1 MRISETRLEPQA
13 SGGTNDL
20 RLVASFS
27 NTIFALAIILLVINM
42 RIPNIAPLHSATI
55 LLRLLFVQWP
65 TVVSYL
71 FGFVVI
77 GSYWYLQHHM
87 FRLIKR
93 YDHRYVLLN
102 LLALLFVP
110 LLSFTTALLGTDAS
124 FISIVLFAVNLCLV
138 GLAFWVMWV
147 YAAYHSR
154 LVDTDVSPRVI
165 KSIGRRCLYL
175 PAAGVLSSLLAFFVS
190 FGLALL
196 FLVLAILSTLG
207 ILWHSPEQV

>member
-1 MRISETRLEPQA
+1 MSISETRLEPQV

-42 RIPNIAPLHSATI
+42 RIPNLVPLYSATI
-55 LLRLLFVQWP
+55 LLRLLFIQWP
-65 TVVSYL
+65 AVVTYL

-87 FRLIKR
+87 VRLIKR
-93 YDHRYVLLN
+93 YDHHYVLLN

-110 LLSFTTALLGTDAS
+110 LLSLTTAVLGADAS
-124 FISIVLFAVNLCLV
+124 FSAIAVFAANLCLV
-138 GLAFWVMWV
+138 GLAYWVLWV

-154 LVDTDVSPRVI
+154 LVGTDVSPRVI

-175 PAAGVLSSLLAFFVS
+175 PGAGVLSFLLAFAS
-190 FGLALL
+190 LGLALL